1 MSVVATHR
9 LMWYYLDTIKVLHRK
24 ELMMEDNIVFVNV
37 NNKSIF
43 DSFCPV
49 FPREVTQYD
58 YLVNPVM
65 C

>member
-1 MSVVATHR
+1 
-9 LMWYYLDTIKVLHRK
+9 
-24 ELMMEDNIVFVNV
+24 MEKNIVFVNV

-49 FPREVTQYD
+49 FLREVTQYD

>member
-1 MSVVATHR
+1 
-9 LMWYYLDTIKVLHRK
+9 
-24 ELMMEDNIVFVNV
+24 MEDNIVFVNV
-37 NNKSIF
+37 NNKSVF
-43 DSFCPV
+43 DSFCLV